1 MKPARQPLFV
11 APRIY
16 RSRRLRDAA
25 RILPVAGLA
34 LMLLPMLWTP
44 AGEAARSTARD
55 GIYLFVLWG
64 ALILAA
70 RLLAPRLS
78 EDDPAGPHPPE
89 D

>member
-1 MKPARQPLFV
+1 MKPPRQPLFV

-25 RILPVAGLA
+25 RILPVAGLV
-34 LMLLPMLWTP
+34 LMLMPMLWAP

-78 EDDPAGPHPPE
+78 DDPPGPHPPE

>member
-1 MKPARQPLFV
+1 MKPPRQPLFV

-25 RILPVAGLA
+25 RILPVLGGFLV
-34 LMLLPMLWTP
+34 LVLILWDP
-44 AGEAARSTARD
+44 AGDGARSTARD

-70 RLLAPRLS
+70 HLLAPRLG
-78 EDDPAGPHPPE
+78 EDPPAPGQTE

>member
-25 RILPVAGLA
+25 RILPVVGAV
-34 LMLLPMLWTP
+34 LMLLPMLWEP
-44 AGEAARSTARD
+44 FPGGARSTARD
-55 GIYLFVLWG
+55 GIYLFLLWG

-78 EDDPAGPHPPE
+78 DDPPGPGPDE
-89 D
+89 G